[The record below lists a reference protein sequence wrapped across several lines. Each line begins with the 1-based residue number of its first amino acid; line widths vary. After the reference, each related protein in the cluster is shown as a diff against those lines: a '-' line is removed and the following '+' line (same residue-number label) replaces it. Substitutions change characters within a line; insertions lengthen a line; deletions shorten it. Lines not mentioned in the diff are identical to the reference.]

1 MKKIVLTLLTSVVFA
16 ASAQAGETYS
26 AKAPLAPAPCLWT
39 WFAGGSGGYV
49 DDIDNDMWTI
59 HLGKEYKC
67 PGSNYSHAI
76 FLEVGWSSWDDSD
89 GIQGDY
95 ETEVRRKRRP
105 DIDFDFDI
113 VPITLNYKYERQ
125 LTNNLNW
132 YIGGGLGVAIS
143 NLDVDV
149 KNDGGKFSGDND
161 ETNFF
166 AQLFVGLVWNVSESF
181 EIFGG
186 ARWMYM
192 DTDDSLTVGGQ
203 KIDIDGAFDDTIFYE
218 LGARFNF

>member
-76 FLEVGWSSWDDSD
+76 FLEVGWTSWDDSD
-89 GIQGDY
+89 GIQGDWDLQR
-95 ETEVRRKRRP
+95 EPKG
-105 DIDFDFDI
+105 DFDFDFI
-113 VPITLNYKYERQ
+113 PITINYKFERQ

-132 YIGGGLGVAIS
+132 YVGGGLGVAIS
-143 NLDVDV
+143 NLDVDI
-149 KNDGGKFSGDND
+149 KLDDERINKDGD

-166 AQLFVGLVWNVSESF
+166 AQVFVGLVWNVSETF

-192 DTDDSLTVGGQ
+192 DTDDSIKIAGQ
-203 KIDIDGAFDDTIFYE
+203 KIDIDDAFEDTIFYE
-218 LGARFNF
+218 LGARYNF